1 MNKSV
6 AIYSVKQ
13 PECTAYSMD
22 GLSYVNIC
30 ENEQEVTI
38 EDEQEVTIEDE
49 QKTIQYQYDLYSL
62 ICKEGK
68 IDLTAVMANPK
79 SYLDFEPEADPTVQT
94 QVTKNTGDIA
104 YMSMMTGVDL

>member
-6 AIYSVKQ
+6 AIYLVKQ

-38 EDEQEVTIEDE
+38 EDEQ
-49 QKTIQYQYDLYSL
+49 KTIQYQYDLYSL

-68 IDLTAVMANPK
+68 IDLAAVMANPK

-94 QVTKNTGDIA
+94 QVTKNTGDIY
-104 YMSMMTGVDL
+104 YMSMMTGVGL

>member
-6 AIYSVKQ
+6 AIYFVKQ

-38 EDEQEVTIEDE
+38 EDEQ
-49 QKTIQYQYDLYSL
+49 KTIQYLQYQYDLYSL

-94 QVTKNTGDIA
+94 QVTKNAGDIA
-104 YMSMMTGVDL
+104 YVSMMTGVDL

>member
-30 ENEQEVTI
+30 EN
-38 EDEQEVTIEDE
+38 EQEVTIEDE

-94 QVTKNTGDIA
+94 QVTKNTGDIS

>member
-38 EDEQEVTIEDE
+38 EDEQ
-49 QKTIQYQYDLYSL
+49 KTIQYQYDLYS
-62 ICKEGK
+62 
-68 IDLTAVMANPK
+68 P
-79 SYLDFEPEADPTVQT
+79 S
-94 QVTKNTGDIA
+94 
-104 YMSMMTGVDL
+104 

>member
-38 EDEQEVTIEDE
+38 EDEQ
-49 QKTIQYQYDLYSL
+49 KTIQYQYDLYSL

-68 IDLTAVMANPK
+68 IDLTAVMASPK

-104 YMSMMTGVDL
+104 YMSMMAGVDL

>member
-6 AIYSVKQ
+6 AIYSAKQ
-13 PECTAYSMD
+13 PECTAYTMD

-38 EDEQEVTIEDE
+38 GDEQVT
-49 QKTIQYQYDLYSL
+49 QYQYDLYSL

-68 IDLTAVMANPK
+68 IDLTAVMASPK

>member
-38 EDEQEVTIEDE
+38 EDEQ
-49 QKTIQYQYDLYSL
+49 KTIQYQYDLYSL

-68 IDLTAVMANPK
+68 IDLAAVMANPK

-104 YMSMMTGVDL
+104 YMSMMTGVDI

>member
-38 EDEQEVTIEDE
+38 EDEQ
-49 QKTIQYQYDLYSL
+49 KTIQYQYDLYSL

-68 IDLTAVMANPK
+68 IDITAVMASPK

-94 QVTKNTGDIA
+94 QVTKNTGDIS

>member
-13 PECTAYSMD
+13 PECTACSMD

-30 ENEQEVTI
+30 EN
-38 EDEQEVTIEDE
+38 EQEVTIEDE

-68 IDLTAVMANPK
+68 IDLTAVMASPK

-94 QVTKNTGDIA
+94 QVNKNTGDIA
-104 YMSMMTGVDL
+104 YISMMTGVDL

>member
-13 PECTAYSMD
+13 PECTTYSMD

-30 ENEQEVTI
+30 EN
-38 EDEQEVTIEDE
+38 EQEVTIEDE

-94 QVTKNTGDIA
+94 QVTKNTGNIF

>member
-30 ENEQEVTI
+30 EN
-38 EDEQEVTIEDE
+38 EQEVTIEDE

>member
-30 ENEQEVTI
+30 ENEQEVA
-38 EDEQEVTIEDE
+38 IEDE

-68 IDLTAVMANPK
+68 IDLAAVMASPK
-79 SYLDFEPEADPTVQT
+79 SYLDYEPEADPTVQT
-94 QVTKNTGDIA
+94 QVTKNTGDIS

>member
-38 EDEQEVTIEDE
+38 EDEQ
-49 QKTIQYQYDLYSL
+49 KTIQYQYDLYSL

-68 IDLTAVMANPK
+68 IDLTAVMTSPK

-94 QVTKNTGDIA
+94 QVTKNTGDIS

>member
-38 EDEQEVTIEDE
+38 EDEQN
-49 QKTIQYQYDLYSL
+49 TIQYQYDLYSL

-68 IDLTAVMANPK
+68 IDLTAVMASPK

-94 QVTKNTGDIA
+94 QVTKNAGDIA
-104 YMSMMTGVDL
+104 YVSMMTGVDL

>member
-13 PECTAYSMD
+13 PECTTYSMD

-30 ENEQEVTI
+30 EN
-38 EDEQEVTIEDE
+38 EQEVTIEDE

-68 IDLTAVMANPK
+68 IDLTAVMARPK
-79 SYLDFEPEADPTVQT
+79 SYLDFEPEADPTVQK
-94 QVTKNTGDIA
+94 QVTKNTGDIV

>member
-13 PECTAYSMD
+13 PECTACSMD

-30 ENEQEVTI
+30 EN
-38 EDEQEVTIEDE
+38 EQEVTIEDE

-68 IDLTAVMANPK
+68 IDITAVTASPK

-94 QVTKNTGDIA
+94 QITKNTGDIS

>member
-30 ENEQEVTI
+30 EN
-38 EDEQEVTIEDE
+38 EQEVTIEDE

-104 YMSMMTGVDL
+104 YMSMMTGVGL

>member
-13 PECTAYSMD
+13 PECTTYSMD

-30 ENEQEVTI
+30 EN
-38 EDEQEVTIEDE
+38 EQEVTIEDE

-94 QVTKNTGDIA
+94 QVTKNTGDIS

>member
-38 EDEQEVTIEDE
+38 EDEQ
-49 QKTIQYQYDLYSL
+49 KTIQYQYDLYSL
-62 ICKEGK
+62 ICKEDK
-68 IDLTAVMANPK
+68 IDLTAVMASPK

-94 QVTKNTGDIA
+94 QVTKNTGDIS

>member
-13 PECTAYSMD
+13 PECTTYSMD

-30 ENEQEVTI
+30 EN
-38 EDEQEVTIEDE
+38 EQEVTIEDE

-68 IDLTAVMANPK
+68 IDLTAVMASPK

-94 QVTKNTGDIA
+94 QVTKNTGDIS

>member
-38 EDEQEVTIEDE
+38 EDEQ
-49 QKTIQYQYDLYSL
+49 KTIQYQYDLYSL

-68 IDLTAVMANPK
+68 IDLTAVMASPK

-94 QVTKNTGDIA
+94 QVKKNTGDIS
-104 YMSMMTGVDL
+104 YMSMMAGVDL

>member
-13 PECTAYSMD
+13 PECTACSMD

-30 ENEQEVTI
+30 ENEK
-38 EDEQEVTIEDE
+38 EVTIEDE

-68 IDLTAVMANPK
+68 IDLTAVMARPK

-94 QVTKNTGDIA
+94 QVTKNTGDIS

>member
-38 EDEQEVTIEDE
+38 EAE

-94 QVTKNTGDIA
+94 QVTKNAGDIV
-104 YMSMMTGVDL
+104 YMSMMTGVGL

>member
-13 PECTAYSMD
+13 PECTTYSMD

-30 ENEQEVTI
+30 EN
-38 EDEQEVTIEDE
+38 EQEVTIEDE

-68 IDLTAVMANPK
+68 IDLTAVMASPR

-94 QVTKNTGDIA
+94 QVTKNTGDIS

>member
-38 EDEQEVTIEDE
+38 EDEQ
-49 QKTIQYQYDLYSL
+49 KTIQYQYDLYSL
-62 ICKEGK
+62 ICADAK
-68 IDLTAVMANPK
+68 IDLAAVKANPQN
-79 SYLDFEPEADPTVQT
+79 YLEFEPDADPTVQT
-94 QVTKNTGDIA
+94 QVNKNTGDIA

>member
-13 PECTAYSMD
+13 PECTAYTMD

-38 EDEQEVTIEDE
+38 GDEQVT
-49 QKTIQYQYDLYSL
+49 QYQYDLYSL

-68 IDLTAVMANPK
+68 IDLTAVMASPK
-79 SYLDFEPEADPTVQT
+79 SYLDFEPEADPKVQT

>member
-13 PECTAYSMD
+13 PECTACSMD

-38 EDEQEVTIEDE
+38 EYE

-68 IDLTAVMANPK
+68 IDLTAVMASPK

-94 QVTKNTGDIA
+94 QVTKNAGDIA

>member
-13 PECTAYSMD
+13 PECTACSMD

-38 EDEQEVTIEDE
+38 GDE

-68 IDLTAVMANPK
+68 IDLTAVMASPK

-94 QVTKNTGDIA
+94 QVTKNTGDIT

>member
-13 PECTAYSMD
+13 PECTTYSMD
-22 GLSYVNIC
+22 GVSYVNIC
-30 ENEQEVTI
+30 EN
-38 EDEQEVTIEDE
+38 EQEVTIEDE

-68 IDLTAVMANPK
+68 IDLTAVMASPK

-94 QVTKNTGDIA
+94 QVNKNTGDIA

>member
-30 ENEQEVTI
+30 ENEQEVA
-38 EDEQEVTIEDE
+38 IEDE

-68 IDLTAVMANPK
+68 IDLTAVMASPK

>member
-6 AIYSVKQ
+6 AIYSQKQ
-13 PECTAYSMD
+13 PECTTYSMD

-30 ENEQEVTI
+30 EN
-38 EDEQEVTIEDE
+38 EQEVTIEDE

-94 QVTKNTGDIA
+94 QVTKNTGDIS

>member
-38 EDEQEVTIEDE
+38 EDEQ
-49 QKTIQYQYDLYSL
+49 KTIQYQYDLYSL

-68 IDLTAVMANPK
+68 IDLTAVMASPK

-104 YMSMMTGVDL
+104 YMSMMTGVAL

>member
-1 MNKSV
+1 MNKSI
-6 AIYSVKQ
+6 AIYSEKQ
-13 PECTAYSMD
+13 PECTAYTMD

-30 ENEQEVTI
+30 EN
-38 EDEQEVTIEDE
+38 EQEVTIEDE

-68 IDLTAVMANPK
+68 IDLTAVMASPK

-94 QVTKNTGDIA
+94 QVTKNTGNIA

>member
-38 EDEQEVTIEDE
+38 EDEQVA
-49 QKTIQYQYDLYSL
+49 QYQYDLYSL

-68 IDLTAVMANPK
+68 IDLTAVMASPK

-94 QVTKNTGDIA
+94 RVTKNAGDIA

>member
-13 PECTAYSMD
+13 PECTTYSMD

-30 ENEQEVTI
+30 EN
-38 EDEQEVTIEDE
+38 EQEVTIEDE

-68 IDLTAVMANPK
+68 IDLTAVMASPK

-94 QVTKNTGDIA
+94 RVTKNTGDIS

>member
-38 EDEQEVTIEDE
+38 EDEQ
-49 QKTIQYQYDLYSL
+49 KTIQYQYDLYSL

-68 IDLTAVMANPK
+68 IDLAAVMTNPK

-94 QVTKNTGDIA
+94 QVTKNTGNIV

>member
-38 EDEQEVTIEDE
+38 EDEQ
-49 QKTIQYQYDLYSL
+49 KTIQYQYDLYSL

-68 IDLTAVMANPK
+68 IDLTAVMASPK

-104 YMSMMTGVDL
+104 YMSMMTGVGL

>member
-38 EDEQEVTIEDE
+38 EDEQ
-49 QKTIQYQYDLYSL
+49 KTIQYQYDLYSL

-68 IDLTAVMANPK
+68 IDLTAVMESPK
-79 SYLDFEPEADPTVQT
+79 SYLDFEPEVDPTVQT
-94 QVTKNTGDIA
+94 QVTKNAGDIA
-104 YMSMMTGVDL
+104 YMSMMMGVDL